1 MALFNSGKTGESVET
16 VSDQIS
22 TIIASGTIVDGPLTT
37 KESTRVDGTVNGN
50 VTVNGSLIL
59 GQDAKIN
66 GAVTA
71 TNLFLAGEISGNV
84 NCGNGK
90 VEISDT
96 GKLFGDL
103 TAKSLVIDENAIFQG
118 QCTMTT
124 EKTSAETAKER
135 AASSPSDNS

>member
-1 MALFNSGKTGESVET
+1 MALFNSGKPNET
-16 VSDQIS
+16 VDTASDQIS
-22 TIIASGTIVDGPLTT
+22 TFIAPGAIVDGPLTT

-71 TNLFLAGEISGNV
+71 TNLFLAGDITGNV
-84 NCGNGK
+84 SCGSGK

-96 GKLFGDL
+96 GKLIGDL
-103 TAKSLVIDENAIFQG
+103 TAKSLVIDENAVFQG

-135 AASSPSDNS
+135 AAGNSSDN

>member
-1 MALFNSGKTGESVET
+1 MALFNSGKPNESIDVASE
-16 VSDQIS
+16 QIG
-22 TIIASGTIVDGPLTT
+22 TIIAPGAIIDGPLTT
-37 KESTRVDGTVNGN
+37 KESTRVDGTVNGS

-59 GQDAKIN
+59 GQDAKIT

-71 TNLFLAGEISGNV
+71 TNLYLAGEIIGNV
-84 NCGNGK
+84 SCGNGK

-96 GKLFGDL
+96 GKLTGDL
-103 TAKSLVIDENAIFQG
+103 TAKSLVIDENAVFQG

-135 AASSPSDNS
+135 AIAGPSEN

>member
-1 MALFNSGKTGESVET
+1 MALFNSGKPNET
-16 VSDQIS
+16 VDTASDQIS
-22 TIIASGTIVDGPLTT
+22 TFIAPGAIVDGPLTT

-71 TNLFLAGEISGNV
+71 TNLFLAGEINGNV
-84 NCGNGK
+84 SCGSGK

-96 GKLFGDL
+96 GKLIGDL
-103 TAKSLVIDENAIFQG
+103 TAKSLVIDENAVFQG

-135 AASSPSDNS
+135 AAGNSSDN